1 MPYTRMLL
9 GAVPDLAMSGRA
21 RIAVK
26 GEIPNPIDPPSGCPF
41 HPRCPDV
48 FDLCRSAVPELID
61 GVACHAVNKMSISPA
76 VAATSIP
83 SS

>member
-41 HPRCPDV
+41 HPRCPEV
-48 FDLCRSAVPELID
+48 FDLCRAVAPELID
-61 GVACHAVNKMSISPA
+61 GVACHAVNGLNGSPA
-76 VAATSIP
+76 IAATSSP